1 MSELR
6 IVRAEGDPFTRG
18 RVVGRALRDL
28 VNESLAFYD
37 RYFSRRGVPSD
48 QLEELLTP
56 YLVSA
61 EARFPAFLT
70 TLKGMAEG
78 ATVPFH
84 ELFAVNA
91 FEELEPVLEARGG
104 QLLAETKDGRVPEP
118 KGTSGSAGVSERPE
132 RCSTLTVSGPGGT
145 IFGHNEQWLAA
156 DAANI
161 AFVIDI
167 PDDGSVPVA
176 GPTIVAC
183 LPAVGV
189 NGHGGVQG
197 IDSLSAADDH
207 VGVPRVIVSR
217 SSLEAADRDDAIAL
231 AGTPARAGGY
241 AHVLAFPDGT
251 TFTVETTGRELAV
264 LDGPGCHTNHYLD
277 QRLAKLGAPP
287 SAGSRSRLTR
297 LQELVAER
305 RPTDPAGVME
315 VLRDHAATP
324 QSVCVHPD
332 PADGDEAE
340 AIMFSMVA
348 EVDQRRLWV
357 APGNPC
363 RSEFQEIDLDGVW

>member
-18 RVVGRALRDL
+18 RVVGRAVRDL

-37 RYFSRRGVPSD
+37 RYFSRRGVSSD
-48 QLEELLTP
+48 QLEELLAP
-56 YLVSA
+56 YLISA
-61 EARFPAFLT
+61 EARFPAFLA

-78 ATVPFH
+78 ATVPLH
-84 ELFAVNA
+84 ELFAINT
-91 FEELEPVLEARGG
+91 FEELEPVLEARGSE
-104 QLLAETKDGRVPEP
+104 LFLEKKEGRIAEP
-118 KGTSGSAGVSERPE
+118 KGASGSGGAAGGPE
-132 RCSTLTVSGPGGT
+132 RCSTVTVSGPGGT
-145 IFGHNEQWLAA
+145 ILGHNEQWLAA
-156 DAANI
+156 DAGNI

-167 PDDGSVPVA
+167 PDDESVPVA

-183 LPAVGV
+183 LPSVGV

-207 VGVPRVIVSR
+207 VGVPRVFVSR
-217 SSLEAADRDDAIAL
+217 SSLEAADRDNAIAL

-241 AHVLAFPDGT
+241 AHVLAFPDAV
-251 TFTVETTGRELAV
+251 TFTIETTGKELAV

-277 QRLAKLGAPP
+277 PGLAKVGAGP

-305 RPTDPAGVME
+305 KPTDPAGVMDI
-315 VLRDHAATP
+315 LRDHAATP
-324 QSVCVHPD
+324 EGPCVHPD

-340 AIMFSMVA
+340 AIMFSVVA
-348 EVDQRRLWV
+348 DVDRRRLWV
-357 APGNPC
+357 AAGNPC
-363 RSEFQEIDLDGVW
+363 RSEFQEIDLEGVW